1 MGAFKIV
8 LEIKRNVVN
17 KLATQKLLLLSTGGT
32 IASVI
37 SEDGLTPGETGE
49 DLLKMVGNL
58 PYDIT
63 VKDIMNLDSSNI
75 QPEEWEKIA

>member
-49 DLLKMVGNL
+49 DLL
-58 PYDIT
+58 
-63 VKDIMNLDSSNI
+63 
-75 QPEEWEKIA
+75 